1 MHSSENDGVRSR
13 RWFCAALTFGAT
25 GGANAWAA
33 PPPSRRRAPSQ
44 VPAASSAAP
53 AVPRGA
59 LGFSPAGE
67 RLAVGGYREVEIV
80 DLNGGPGRALTA
92 EGELV
97 TSLAYSR
104 DGARLA
110 VASGLPGRSGELL
123 VFDLSSGRPSRL
135 SGVHSDRIQ
144 SVAFSADGN
153 FVAACSYDRLASI
166 WDPKSGRGR
175 ALKDHTDAVYGIA
188 VSPDSRR
195 IATVSGDRTLKIWDA
210 AAGRRLYT
218 LSDSTA
224 ELYSVAFSPD
234 GSLVAAGGAD
244 KMLRLWKSGA
254 SDGALFDSTFA
265 HEGPITQVVFSPDG
279 RHVASA
285 SEDRTVKLWDARTL
299 TEEKTFPRQ
308 NDVPLSLAMSGSG
321 QLAVGRYDGTVGM
334 YTIESGQY
342 RSLLPRGQRA
352 GSSRRQP

>member
-1 MHSSENDGVRSR
+1 M
-13 RWFCAALTFGAT
+13 
-25 GGANAWAA
+25 
-33 PPPSRRRAPSQ
+33 
-44 VPAASSAAP
+44 
-53 AVPRGA
+53 
-59 LGFSPAGE
+59 
-67 RLAVGGYREVEIV
+67 GGYREVEIV
-80 DLNGGPGRALTA
+80 DLNGGPGRTLAA

-144 SVAFSADGN
+144 SVAFSADGS

-210 AAGRRLYT
+210 AAGRRLFT

-234 GSLVAAGGAD
+234 GSMVAAGGAD
-244 KMLRLWKSGA
+244 KMLRVWKLGA

-265 HEGPITQVVFSPDG
+265 HEGPITQVVFTPDG

-285 SEDRTVKLWDARTL
+285 SDDRTIKLWDARTL
-299 TEEKTFPRQ
+299 VEEKTFSRQ
-308 NDVPLSLAMSGSG
+308 SDVPLSLAVSGSG
-321 QLAVGRYDGTVGM
+321 QLAVGRYDGTVGS
-334 YTIESGQY
+334 YQLESGRYQ
-342 RSLLPRGQRA
+342 SLLPRERRA
-352 GSSRRQP
+352 GSSRSQP